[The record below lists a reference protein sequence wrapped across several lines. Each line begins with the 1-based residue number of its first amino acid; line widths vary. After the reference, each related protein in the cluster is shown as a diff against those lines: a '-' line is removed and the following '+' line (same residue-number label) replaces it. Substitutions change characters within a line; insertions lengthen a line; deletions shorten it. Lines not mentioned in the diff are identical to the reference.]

1 MKIKIYYEDT
11 DAGGVVY
18 HSNYLNFFERA
29 RSELFF
35 QQGIIFGEANEHF
48 VARHINI
55 SFKHPAKLGDEI
67 EIQTVLKEL
76 KKASCTLLQMAYKDD
91 VLLACADVNLC
102 FTRALKP
109 AKIPERYLKV
119 INDLR
124 LT

>member
-1 MKIKIYYEDT
+1 MKIRVYYEDT
-11 DAGGVVY
+11 DAGGIVY

-35 QQGIIFGEANEHF
+35 KKGINPFLGDEHF
-48 VARHINI
+48 VARKIGI
-55 SFKHPAKLGDEI
+55 SFKKPARLGDEI
-67 EIQTVLKEL
+67 EIKTTLKEL

-91 VLLACADVNLC
+91 VLLAVADINLC

-119 INDLR
+119 LNDL
-124 LT
+124 